1 VKESGSRQS
10 DVHWYNQQTRRTGD
24 GNSTESESGLHIEDV
39 LDGSGGTEDDGVGD
53 ETVLKLLDLLDHGSL
68 LLGRVVVVDDTET
81 SKELRDRT
89 GTGRH
94 WSVGRYDRLE
104 AKVLTHTHGDGHLA
118 LGDCVHGRRDERRL
132 EADSLGDAMGCE

>member
-1 VKESGSRQS
+1 MKESGSRQS
-10 DVHWYNQQTRRTGD
+10 DVHWYIQQTRRTGD

-81 SKELRDRT
+81 PKEL
-89 GTGRH
+89 
-94 WSVGRYDRLE
+94 
-104 AKVLTHTHGDGHLA
+104 
-118 LGDCVHGRRDERRL
+118 
-132 EADSLGDAMGCE
+132 